1 MAKKNWLSVLK
12 KFFSVSSHSNRDKKR
27 RRWMFGRKFIKP
39 HAAISAP
46 RLSLESV
53 ISELE
58 LEHRKHAYYMDVS
71 TAEPASVLVRS
82 PEGSPEVSE
91 DEQREF
97 YAINTECDTPPPT
110 PQCEMEIQEFAAI
123 KIQKAFRGYLARK
136 ALKALK
142 GLVKLQAIVRGR
154 AVRRQ
159 AIVTLNRLQSIV
171 RIQSQFCTNRSQ
183 TTEKTQFFQQNKEF
197 QEFTGKDIKMD
208 FNSQGR
214 KDEGLLTKEE
224 ENILCSTRRMA
235 AIKRER
241 LKEYSF
247 SNRRSAEL
255 ELNKADGRWRY
266 WLQQWVDTRMANTED
281 LQDIAAVFSS
291 TAKGRE
297 ESRSR
302 LTKSRTTRKQ
312 CNDDNEL
319 EITPRLRPFRHPKH
333 QSIQEDGNSI
343 RGKSPVVPTYM
354 AATESAKAKIR
365 STSSPRPRPVHFDA
379 KSETLSPYKHKISPI
394 SSINS
399 EVTTISMLAN
409 SCTGFVQKTTGSK
422 GHVRSKRTLKY
433 LSID

>member
-1 MAKKNWLSVLK
+1 MKSDGSAMAKKSWFSVLK
-12 KFFSVSSHSNRDKKR
+12 KFFSVASHSNRDKKR
-27 RRWMFGRKFIKP
+27 RWMFGRMFIKP
-39 HAAISAP
+39 HAAISVP
-46 RLSLESV
+46 RLSQESV

-58 LEHRKHAYYMDVS
+58 LEHSKNAYYMDVL
-71 TAEPASVLVRS
+71 TADPAAVLVRS
-82 PEGSPEVSE
+82 PEVCEKEP
-91 DEQREF
+91 REF
-97 YAINTECDTPPPT
+97 FAINTECDTPPPT

-171 RIQSQFCTNRSQ
+171 NIQSQFCTNRSQ
-183 TTEKTQFFQQNKEF
+183 TTDKTHCFQRNKEF
-197 QEFTGKDIKMD
+197 QDIKMD
-208 FNSQGR
+208 FNSQKR
-214 KDEGLLTKEE
+214 QDEGLLTKEE

-255 ELNKADGRWRY
+255 ELNKVDGRWRY
-266 WLQQWVDTRMANTED
+266 WLQQWVDTRMADTED
-281 LQDIAAVFSS
+281 LQDVAAIFQSK
-291 TAKGRE
+291 AKGKE

-312 CNDDNEL
+312 CNNDNEL
-319 EITPRLRPFRHPKH
+319 DITPMVRPLRYPKH
-333 QSIQEDGNSI
+333 QPIQEDGNFI

-379 KSETLSPYKHKISPI
+379 QSETLSPYKHKISPI

-422 GHVRSKRTLKY
+422 GQVRSKRTLKY